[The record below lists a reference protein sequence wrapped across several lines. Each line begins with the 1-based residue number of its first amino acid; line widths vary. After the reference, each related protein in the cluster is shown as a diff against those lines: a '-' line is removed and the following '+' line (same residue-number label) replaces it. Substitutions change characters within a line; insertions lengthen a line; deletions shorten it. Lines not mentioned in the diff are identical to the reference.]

1 MLAAGIGIVGPFSGW
16 AAAGK
21 SVLRRFRRHQHRSGR
36 CKTPAAAALREVS
49 QGYLRRAG
57 LKDKPGASH
66 RQGELGVM
74 SLSLH
79 RAAPNV
85 TSSLMKRCLSGAIV
99 TTALMSAPGYAGEF
113 PIAAAGGCET
123 VRLGET
129 TVATLRNAPIVTL
142 SANGLPVTLLLDTGA
157 ESTILTPAVAQRIG
171 AQRPRVEFQ
180 RQLRGIAGSLQSS
193 EAELRSFTLGRVAIP
208 WRRVRV
214 APVNVA
220 SVFSGPLDG
229 VLGADTLSSFDVDLD
244 LPGHRMVLYRKQTC
258 QDAAPAWAE
267 PYARISAGR
276 SRGSQLFFP
285 VTLDGR
291 RTDAFIDSG
300 SQFTV
305 LSTRAALALGVTA
318 TELARDR
325 MITVRGAAGEQ
336 LAARVHRF
344 SQLEIGAET
353 IRHPEIVVT
362 DVRLSDA
369 DLVMG
374 IDFLKS
380 RRLWLSYGS
389 QQIFLSRRT

>member
-1 MLAAGIGIVGPFSGW
+1 M
-16 AAAGK
+16 
-21 SVLRRFRRHQHRSGR
+21 SVF
-36 CKTPAAAALREVS
+36 
-49 QGYLRRAG
+49 
-57 LKDKPGASH
+57 
-66 RQGELGVM
+66 
-74 SLSLH
+74 LH
-79 RAAPNV
+79 YAAPSV
-85 TSSLMKRCLSGAIV
+85 TSSLMKRCLSGAIM
-99 TTALMSAPGYAGEF
+99 TTALMSSPAYAGEF
-113 PIAAAGGCET
+113 PVTAAGECGT

-142 SANGLPVTLLLDTGA
+142 SANGVPVTLLLDTGA
-157 ESTILTPAVAQRIG
+157 EGTILTPAVAQRIG

-180 RQLRGIAGSLQSS
+180 RQLRGIAGSLESN

-229 VLGADTLSSFDVDLD
+229 VLGADTLSSFDVDFD
-244 LPGHRMVLYRKQTC
+244 LPGHRMVLYQKQTC
-258 QDAAPAWAE
+258 PGAAPAWTE
-267 PYARISAGR
+267 PYATVSAGR
-276 SRGSQLFFP
+276 SRGDHLFFP
-285 VTLDGR
+285 VRLDGR
-291 RTDAFIDSG
+291 RTDAFIDTG

-318 TELARDR
+318 AVLARDR
-325 MITVRGAAGEQ
+325 MVTVRGAAGEQ

-353 IRHPEIVVT
+353 IRNPEIVVT
-362 DVRLSDA
+362 DVSLSDA
-369 DLVMG
+369 DLVLG

-389 QQIFLSRRT
+389 QQIFLSHRT

>member
-1 MLAAGIGIVGPFSGW
+1 ML
-16 AAAGK
+16 
-21 SVLRRFRRHQHRSGR
+21 
-36 CKTPAAAALREVS
+36 
-49 QGYLRRAG
+49 
-57 LKDKPGASH
+57 DN
-66 RQGELGVM
+66 ELAVI
-74 SLSLH
+74 LLFLH
-79 RAAPNV
+79 YAAPNV
-85 TSSLMKRCLSGAIV
+85 TSSLMKRCLSGAIM
-99 TTALMSAPGYAGEF
+99 TTALMSSPAYAGEF
-113 PIAAAGGCET
+113 PVIAAGGCGT

-142 SANGLPVTLLLDTGA
+142 SANGVPVTLLLDTGA
-157 ESTILTPAVAQRIG
+157 EGTILTPAVAQRIG

-180 RQLRGIAGSLQSS
+180 RQLRGIAGSLQSN

-244 LPGHRMVLYRKQTC
+244 LPGHRVVLYRKQAC
-258 QDAAPAWAE
+258 PDAAPAWTE
-267 PYARISAGR
+267 PYARISTGR
-276 SRGSQLFFP
+276 SSSDHLFFP
-285 VTLDGR
+285 VRLDGLR
-291 RTDAFIDSG
+291 ADAFIDTG

-318 TELARDR
+318 TVLARDR
-325 MITVRGAAGEQ
+325 MVTVRGAAGEQ

-353 IRHPEIVVT
+353 IRNPEILVT

-369 DLVMG
+369 DLVLG
-374 IDFLKS
+374 IDFVKS

>member
-1 MLAAGIGIVGPFSGW
+1 M
-16 AAAGK
+16 
-21 SVLRRFRRHQHRSGR
+21 SVF
-36 CKTPAAAALREVS
+36 
-49 QGYLRRAG
+49 
-57 LKDKPGASH
+57 
-66 RQGELGVM
+66 
-74 SLSLH
+74 LH
-79 RAAPNV
+79 YAAPSV
-85 TSSLMKRCLSGAIV
+85 TSSLMKRCLSGAIMM
-99 TTALMSAPGYAGEF
+99 TAVMSSPVYAGQF
-113 PIAAAGGCET
+113 PVTAAGDCGT

-142 SANGLPVTLLLDTGA
+142 SANGVPVTLLLDTGA
-157 ESTILTPAVAQRIG
+157 EGTILTPAVAQRIG

-180 RQLRGIAGSLQSS
+180 RQLRGIAGSLESN

-244 LPGHRMVLYRKQTC
+244 LPGHRVVLYQKQTC
-258 QDAAPAWAE
+258 PDAAPAWAE

-276 SRGSQLFFP
+276 SRGDHLFFP
-285 VTLDGR
+285 VRLDGR
-291 RTDAFIDSG
+291 RTDAFVDTG

-318 TELARDR
+318 TVLARDR
-325 MITVRGAAGEQ
+325 MVTVRGAAAEQ

-344 SQLEIGAET
+344 WQLEIGAET
-353 IRHPEIVVT
+353 IRNPEIVVT

-369 DLVMG
+369 DLVLG

-389 QQIFLSRRT
+389 QQVFLSRRT